1 MISFVKIMAL
11 MTPEI
16 QRRPKAF
23 KIFLA
28 GKATKFGNQNQ
39 CRPYGPYNQSLKINF
54 SLVYWYIRTTEHAI
68 KKIIIG
74 CIRGSAL

>member
-39 CRPYGPYNQSLKINF
+39 CLPPIRPIQSKFENQF
-54 SLVYWYIRTTEHAI
+54 
-68 KKIIIG
+68 
-74 CIRGSAL
+74 